1 VGSFRKPGVVRF
13 GLGPLHLSHED
24 CWIATQRLKKI
35 LETESWRDPKYQKV
49 SV

>member
-13 GLGPLHLSHED
+13 RLGPLYLSHED
-24 CWIATQRLKKI
+24 CWIAVQRLREI
-35 LETESWRDPKYQKV
+35 LETEIWREPRFQKV